1 MNNLLNIDSNK
12 YYLFY
17 LISVLLGIYVVYM
30 LKFFETKKSFHYGNI
45 VLHIQKLF
53 NIKEILDH
61 PLEDSPVDIN
71 HVCPLGHFAAVLL
84 FIFLVIRFPL
94 AHYLHLNFN
103 IDSLSYLYKIS
114 LIILIIMFI
123 SSFMN
128 LNVTVY
134 LIPYFIIET
143 LILYNL

>member
-1 MNNLLNIDSNK
+1 MNESFIIDNNK

-45 VLHIQKLF
+45 VQHIQKFL
-53 NIKEILDH
+53 NIKTILEH
-61 PLEDSPVDIN
+61 PLEDSPIDIN
-71 HVCPLGHFAAVLL
+71 HVCPLGHFAAVIL
-84 FIFLVIRFPL
+84 FVFLVIRFPL
-94 AHYLHLNFN
+94 ANYLLNNYN
-103 IDSLSYLYKIS
+103 IKSFRYLYKIS
-114 LIILIIMFI
+114 LIVLIIMFI